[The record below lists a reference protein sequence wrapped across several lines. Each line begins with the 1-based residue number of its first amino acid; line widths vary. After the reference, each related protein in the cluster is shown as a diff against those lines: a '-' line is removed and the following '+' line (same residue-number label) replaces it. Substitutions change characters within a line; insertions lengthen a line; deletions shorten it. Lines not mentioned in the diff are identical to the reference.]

1 MRKNEGERE
10 FCKRKKT
17 IGTGQ
22 KGRETKMIL
31 VNGEREK
38 EIERNVNR
46 KRERARVF
54 FTEGR

>member
-17 IGTGQ
+17 IGTGE

-38 EIERNVNR
+38 EIERNVKRNTNR
-46 KRERARVF
+46 KREREF
-54 FTEGR
+54 